1 MYKLELLLYY
11 GKMVKTKSQKIL
23 GLIPAFVEVTEEKLK
38 GWCLFGPP
46 ILDRVKAINK
56 NIKRKEKVCIQ

>member
-1 MYKLELLLYY
+1 
-11 GKMVKTKSQKIL
+11 MVKIKSQKIL

-56 NIKRKEKVCIQ
+56 NIKGKEKVCIQ